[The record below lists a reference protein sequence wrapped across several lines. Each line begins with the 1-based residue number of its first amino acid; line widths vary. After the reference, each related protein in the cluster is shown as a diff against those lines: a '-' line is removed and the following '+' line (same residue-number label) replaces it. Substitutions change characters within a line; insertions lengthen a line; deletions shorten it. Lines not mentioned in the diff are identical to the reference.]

1 MSKKTSR
8 NKSLQSGDLVTHVL
22 YGDKWIGVILDFR
35 EEIIGT
41 LDKRRKQALVQIQ
54 PGTEFEGF
62 FRRCSKSDRVNDNLG
77 VVSIH
82 WLFKVREKNANTGPS
97 RSETPQG

>member
-8 NKSLQSGDLVTHVL
+8 SKNLQSGDLVTHVL
-22 YGDKWIGVILDFR
+22 YGEKWIGVILDFR

-62 FRRCSKSDRVNDNLG
+62 FRRCSKTDRINDNLG
-77 VVSIH
+77 FVSIH
-82 WLFKVREKNANTGPS
+82 WLFKVREKNANTGSS
-97 RSETPQG
+97 RGETPSG